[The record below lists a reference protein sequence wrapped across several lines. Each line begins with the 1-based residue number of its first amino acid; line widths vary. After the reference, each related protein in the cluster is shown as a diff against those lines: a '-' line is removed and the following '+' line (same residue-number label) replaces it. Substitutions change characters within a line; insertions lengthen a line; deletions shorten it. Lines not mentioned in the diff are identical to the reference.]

1 MSGKGSQSSRDPALA
16 TEAGKAT
23 APGGGSGVQ
32 QTRASQ
38 EEQGVGGAGGPGWL
52 SPQMAG
58 ITPLL
63 DLYTRPLTHVGLSY
77 SALPRS

>member
-1 MSGKGSQSSRDPALA
+1 M
-16 TEAGKAT
+16 EAGKAT

-38 EEQGVGGAGGPGWL
+38 EEQRVGSAGGPGWL

-63 DLYTRPLTHVGLSY
+63 DLYTRPVTHVGLGY